1 MSGYDAH
8 RRSGPHDRRNL
19 GETFIEKDLKQLKK
33 LSDLKKLEA
42 TSQSV
47 LQYLTADDVVTA
59 IVQVNEPGYVPVG
72 VDVRARIS
80 ESIFTAEFRAAV
92 LQALE
97 GDPKV
102 KSIALSRPQQ
112 LID

>member
-1 MSGYDAH
+1 MLH
-8 RRSGPHDRRNL
+8 RRSGPNDRHNP
-19 GETFIEKDLKQLKK
+19 GETLIEKELKQLKK

-42 TSQSV
+42 APQSA
-47 LQYLTADDVVTA
+47 LKHITADQVVMA
-59 IVQVNEPGYVPVG
+59 IVQVNEPGYVPADL
-72 VDVRARIS
+72 DVRARIS
-80 ESIFTAEFRAAV
+80 DSIFTAEFRAAV

-97 GDPKV
+97 ADPKV